1 MNMRKIIFVGLLLL
15 VLAWVLV
22 GCSKTPKTVVQNIHA
37 GTYIM
42 QESEEPSKPTVSLE
56 NGNRFTFT
64 YSLLSSYYAVGSYEI
79 DDGSLILKTDDGEYK
94 YVFKI
99 KDNTLIFNEK
109 ESSEIPSYANV
120 PDGAVF
126 EETHE

>member
-1 MNMRKIIFVGLLLL
+1 MRKIVFAKFLLL
-15 VLAWVLV
+15 VLALVIV
-22 GCSKTPKTVVQNIHA
+22 GCSNTPETADQYIPA
-37 GTYIM
+37 GNYIM

-56 NGNRFTFT
+56 DGNRFTFT

-79 DDGSLILKTDDGEYK
+79 DDGNLILKTDDGEYK

-99 KDNTLIFNEK
+99 KDNTLIFNAK

-126 EETHE
+126 EEI

>member
-1 MNMRKIIFVGLLLL
+1 MRKMIFVGLLLL
-15 VLAWVLV
+15 VLAWVLA
-22 GCSKTPKTVVQNIHA
+22 GCSSTLKMAVQNIHA

-56 NGNRFTFT
+56 DGNRFTFT
-64 YSLLSSYYAVGSYEI
+64 YSLLSSYYAIGSYEI
-79 DDGSLILKTDDGEYK
+79 DDGNLILKTDDGEYK
-94 YVFKI
+94 YMFKI
-99 KDNTLIFNEK
+99 KDNTLIFNAK

-120 PDGAVF
+120 PDGAAF